1 MVFAAIVRWS
11 EGSHLAHA
19 RVLLDSMLSL
29 ARFACVGQVA
39 AKNAACGIASRRT
52 AAINSVRPPFH
63 HRTQSRSL
71 KFCASRWKPG
81 DGTDD
86 EVPNQPTEVLIDAMG
101 TASKLR
107 GRNSKGKVTTVMG
120 DGASLG
126 GNLSWEELDEKVNE
140 YPMDR
145 KFQAIGEGDDAFV
158 QRIVGMI
165 EEALG
170 RPVDNPDTNVT
181 SRPSSKGKY
190 VSANVTVRLENGNEV
205 IAVYEKLK
213 ACDDVKWY
221 L

>member
-1 MVFAAIVRWS
+1 
-11 EGSHLAHA
+11 
-19 RVLLDSMLSL
+19 
-29 ARFACVGQVA
+29 
-39 AKNAACGIASRRT
+39 
-52 AAINSVRPPFH
+52 
-63 HRTQSRSL
+63 
-71 KFCASRWKPG
+71 
-81 DGTDD
+81 
-86 EVPNQPTEVLIDAMG
+86 MG